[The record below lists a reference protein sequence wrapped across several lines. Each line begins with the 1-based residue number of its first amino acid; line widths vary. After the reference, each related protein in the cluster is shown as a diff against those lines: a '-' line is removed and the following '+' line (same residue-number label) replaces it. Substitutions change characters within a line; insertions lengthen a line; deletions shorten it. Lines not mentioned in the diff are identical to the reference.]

1 MNYEFYPQALEHVH
15 AREVAEDFHGDLY
28 VTENGI
34 ATSDDTR
41 RVAFID
47 AALKR
52 RRLPAS
58 ADGLPVKSYFHWS
71 LLR

>member
-1 MNYEFYPQALEHVH
+1 MNYEFYPQALEHVI
-15 AREVAEDFHGDLY
+15 REVAKDFHGDLY

-34 ATSDDTR
+34 ATSDDSR

-47 AALKR
+47 TALKR
-52 RRLPAS
+52 SCLPAS

-71 LLR
+71 LFR